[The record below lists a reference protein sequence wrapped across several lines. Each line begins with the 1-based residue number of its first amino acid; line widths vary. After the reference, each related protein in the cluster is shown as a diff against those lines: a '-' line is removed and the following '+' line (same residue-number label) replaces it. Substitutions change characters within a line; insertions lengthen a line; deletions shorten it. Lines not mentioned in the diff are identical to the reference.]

1 MAENNSQGNDPRPDG
16 GTASQA
22 VTKEAQ
28 ADYLKTE
35 INILR
40 PATPYMRDHLRI
52 IWTGF
57 IIWVFTTFGPA
68 TVTFIA
74 TDTMTT
80 EMPGLGFPLHYFLIA
95 IGSPTAALIL
105 SAWYARKRDEL
116 DRKYGIEHTEEESR
130 KETEA
135 VAADGGV
142 EQ

>member
-1 MAENNSQGNDPRPDG
+1 MQENNNQSKETRPDG
-16 GTASQA
+16 GTTAEA

-28 ADYLKTE
+28 TDYLETE

-57 IIWVFTTFGPA
+57 VIWLFTTFGPA
-68 TVTFIA
+68 TLTFIA
-74 TDTMTT
+74 EDTMTQT
-80 EMPGLGFPLHYFLIA
+80 MPGLGFPLHYFLIA

-105 SAWYARKRDEL
+105 SAWYARKRDQL
-116 DRKYGIEHTEEESR
+116 DRKYGIDHTEVTSREEA
-130 KETEA
+130 EA